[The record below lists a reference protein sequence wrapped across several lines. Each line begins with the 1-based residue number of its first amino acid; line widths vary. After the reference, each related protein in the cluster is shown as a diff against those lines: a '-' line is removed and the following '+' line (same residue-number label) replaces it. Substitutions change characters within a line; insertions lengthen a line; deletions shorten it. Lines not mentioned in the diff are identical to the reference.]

1 MMSPKEF
8 QDLLYQAQIG
18 NIPLVKEAVEKDP
31 ELAKRY
37 GEYNTTLLYFGYQYP
52 ELARFL
58 IDYGSDVN
66 IQVWGGTTILM
77 NSCERNDLQMTSLLL
92 EKGANPHI
100 KRNDGKTAILLA
112 AEKEN
117 YEVYKLLCSVGANI

>member
-1 MMSPKEF
+1 MMSHQQF
-8 QDLLYQAQIG
+8 QDLLYQAQRG
-18 NIPLVKEAVEKDP
+18 NIQVVKEAVEKDHS
-31 ELAKRY
+31 LAKRT

-58 IDYGSDVN
+58 IDHGSDVN

-77 NSCERNDLQMTSLLL
+77 NSCERNYIEIISLLL

-112 AEKEN
+112 ADKHN
-117 YEVYKLLCSVGANI
+117 YEVCELLSSVEANI